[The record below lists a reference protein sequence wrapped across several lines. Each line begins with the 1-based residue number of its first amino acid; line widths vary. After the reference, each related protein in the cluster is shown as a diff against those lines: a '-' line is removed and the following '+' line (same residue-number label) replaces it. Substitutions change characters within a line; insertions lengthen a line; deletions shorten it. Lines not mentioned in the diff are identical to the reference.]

1 MFRPKE
7 YQTKRKTCNNNN
19 VNQDNKEIHNNQ
31 SQIQIQIQIHNHN
44 HNGTHIQRNW
54 LRKGYVDKIVGI

>member
-7 YQTKRKTCNNNN
+7 YQTKRKTCNNDN

-31 SQIQIQIQIHNHN
+31 SQIQIQIHNHN